1 MKNGKAMYIIAAV
14 CTCLMACGTMGL
26 VNAYGVFYKPMAD
39 ALQVGQGA
47 ITLHMSISNLIIGFS
62 TPVIARMISR
72 NVRIKSILTFGAILI
87 LVSGLVIA
95 LCHNVMI
102 MNIAAV
108 VRGIGF
114 AGVSMMIITMIIGNW
129 FVKYRGT
136 LTGIALSFSGIGS
149 AIASPVLSSL
159 IQNYGYEKTYIGF
172 VAAIFLFILP
182 ALFLVPLKPQDIG
195 LRPYGEN
202 EAEENT
208 KAVKVSNLDLPFTT
222 RSQIFVTLIILV
234 LSIVLLTSL
243 SPHLSS
249 LAQTYGYEA
258 SVGAALLSF
267 SMIGNV
273 ASKFVLGAM
282 ADRIG
287 AFKGVVVMMVT
298 SLLGLVLILMNP
310 GGTFP
315 LLAGGFLYGTCYSI
329 GSLGISMITRTLYG
343 DAQYG
348 QAYSVITMFTSVA
361 SAVGLTLIGMMY
373 DLTGSYTSSVIGGIV
388 LVALAFVCLMMISAN
403 ASKQAKN
410 KAA

>member
-1 MKNGKAMYIIAAV
+1 MKQSKVMYIVAAV

-39 ALQVGQGA
+39 ALNSGQGA
-47 ITLHMSISNLIIGFS
+47 ITLHMSISNLIVGLG
-62 TPVIARMISR
+62 TPFIAKMISR
-72 NVRIKSILTFGAILI
+72 NVPIKNILLAGAV
-87 LVSGLVIA
+87 LVLASGMVIA

-108 VRGIGF
+108 FRGIGF
-114 AGVSMMIITMIIGNW
+114 AGLSMMIITLIIGNW

-149 AIASPVLSSL
+149 AIASPILSSM
-159 IQNYGYEKTYIGF
+159 IQNLGYEKTYMIY
-172 VAAIFLFILP
+172 VAAIVLFIVP
-182 ALFLVPLKPQDIG
+182 AIFLLPLKPQDIG
-195 LRPYGEN
+195 LRPFGEN
-202 EAEENT
+202 EEQENT
-208 KAVKVSNLDLPFTT
+208 KTAAANMDLPFTS
-222 RSQIFVTLIILV
+222 RSFMFVSLIVFV
-234 LSIVLLTSL
+234 LCIVLLTSL
-243 SPHLSS
+243 SSHLSS

-282 ADRIG
+282 VDRIG
-287 AFKGVVVMMVT
+287 AFKGVLCMMAT
-298 SLLGLVLILMNP
+298 SLAGLLVILLNP
-310 GGTFP
+310 GGTFW
-315 LLAGGFLYGTCYSI
+315 LLAGGFLYGTCFSI

-348 QAYSVITMFTSVA
+348 SAYSVITLFTSVA

-373 DLTGSYTSSVIGGIV
+373 DITGSYSASVIGGI
-388 LVALAFVCLMMISAN
+388 LMITIALACLILIFTN
-403 ASKQAKN
+403 ASKQLKN
-410 KAA
+410 RTV

>member
-1 MKNGKAMYIIAAV
+1 MKQSKVMYIVAAV

-39 ALQVGQGA
+39 ALNSGQGA
-47 ITLHMSISNLIIGFS
+47 ITLHMSISNLIVGLG
-62 TPVIARMISR
+62 TPFIAKMISR
-72 NVRIKSILTFGAILI
+72 NVPIKNILLAGAV
-87 LVSGLVIA
+87 LVLASGMVIA

-108 VRGIGF
+108 FRGIGF
-114 AGVSMMIITMIIGNW
+114 AGLSMMIITLIIGNW

-149 AIASPVLSSL
+149 AIASPILSSM
-159 IQNYGYEKTYIGF
+159 IQNLGYEKTYMIY
-172 VAAIFLFILP
+172 VAAIVLFIVP
-182 ALFLVPLKPQDIG
+182 AIFLLPLKPQDIG
-195 LRPYGEN
+195 LRPFGEN
-202 EAEENT
+202 EEQENT
-208 KAVKVSNLDLPFTT
+208 KTAAANMDLPFTS
-222 RSQIFVTLIILV
+222 RSFMFVSLIVFV
-234 LSIVLLTSL
+234 LCIVLLTSL
-243 SPHLSS
+243 SSHLSS

-282 ADRIG
+282 VDRIG
-287 AFKGVVVMMVT
+287 AFKGVLCMMAT
-298 SLLGLVLILMNP
+298 SLAGLLVILLNP
-310 GGTFP
+310 GGTFW
-315 LLAGGFLYGTCYSI
+315 LLAGGFLYGTCFSI

-348 QAYSVITMFTSVA
+348 SAYSVITLFTSVA

-373 DLTGSYTSSVIGGIV
+373 DITGSYSASVIGGI
-388 LVALAFVCLMMISAN
+388 LMIAIAIACLILIFTN
-403 ASKQAKN
+403 ASKQLKN
-410 KAA
+410 RTV

>member
-62 TPVIARMISR
+62 TPVVARMISR

-87 LVSGLVIA
+87 LASGLVIA

-129 FVKYRGT
+129 FVKFRGT

-208 KAVKVSNLDLPFTT
+208 KAVKVSNLDLPFTA
-222 RSQIFVTLIILV
+222 RSQIFATLIILV

-403 ASKQAKN
+403 ASKQEKN

>member
-39 ALQVGQGA
+39 ALQAGQGA

-62 TPVIARMISR
+62 TPVVARMISR

-87 LVSGLVIA
+87 LASGLVIG

-108 VRGIGF
+108 FRGIGF

-129 FVKYRGT
+129 FVKFRGT

-149 AIASPVLSSL
+149 AIASPLLSSM
-159 IQNYGYEKTYIGF
+159 IQNFGYEKTYIGF

-208 KAVKVSNLDLPFTT
+208 KAVKVSNLDLPFTA

-258 SVGAALLSF
+258 SIGAALLSF

-287 AFKGVVVMMVT
+287 AFKGVICMMVT